1 MSQLTNNYVFKVG
14 MDFRSLIEFK
24 DAISEWSV
32 LNETE
37 IKFVKNYKER
47 CMIVFKK
54 EYDFLAHCSKVVA
67 YNHTV
72 KLKTWYWDHKCP
84 RVLDNGS
91 SNSKFV
97 SKYALDKIRTSEMKV
112 INLNYDRS

>member
-14 MDFRSLIEFK
+14 MDFKSLIEFK

-37 IKFVKNYKER
+37 IMFVKNYKER

-54 EYDFLAHCSKVVA
+54 ECDFLAHYSKVA
-67 YNHTV
+67 YNHTI
-72 KLKTWYWDHKCP
+72 KLKTWYGDHKCP
-84 RVLDNGS
+84 MVLDNGS
-91 SNSKFV
+91 ENSKFV
-97 SKYALDKIRTSEMKV
+97 SIYALDKTKTSDMKV
-112 INLNYDRS
+112 IN